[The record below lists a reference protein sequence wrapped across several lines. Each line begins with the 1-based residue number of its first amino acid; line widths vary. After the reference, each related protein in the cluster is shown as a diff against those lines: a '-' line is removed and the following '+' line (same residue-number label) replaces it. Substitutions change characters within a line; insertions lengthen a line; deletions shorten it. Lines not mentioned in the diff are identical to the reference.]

1 MMRYWFV
8 MFGTMSREVELDL
21 WRQIEPYNSNM
32 TVLFDRTFVYGSG
45 DDSVVRIV
53 GDLLAGTGL
62 PVERR

>member
-32 TVLFDRTFVYGSG
+32 TVLFDRILVYGSG